1 MDISNRQIKLLQ
13 FIIDEYTLTAQPVSS
28 KVIVDKYFFNLSP
41 QTIRNEML
49 YLEKI
54 GLLEKTHTSSG
65 RIPSLNGYKFYEMNI
80 LKPYLSNDVKNQLK
94 VIFQKRDLSIDM
106 IINESASLI
115 EEILKLP
122 TVVASQDSNV
132 LLKRFDLIP
141 ITDQKVLLLL
151 VTSNGD
157 VIKND
162 ISITNN
168 KELDDVIGTSQVVII
183 YDELF
188 QELMRGDKL
197 SKDVL
202 DFLSQM
208 RKRQIIFLT
217 SAQYWS
223 EIPITFRKFVRYQI
237 DCNFLNFPFL
247 PFSLLVKTFRDGE
260 NMKWSNDDQEFI
272 APIIETTITKVRKSV
287 FNSYDTMYRVSS
299 HQVRLLD
306 EEEEKQ
312 NDNSDLLT
320 TTIANQW
327 SMVKEDNDLEFWSDL
342 RENDYEKWEVIILG
356 FTSLWRKWKFI
367 F

>member
-1 MDISNRQIKLLQ
+1 MFIFVLLIIFIFLFFKKNNLSIKWRTFKEKGARSVTGDFGVYCYNGSQGKGKTYSLTEFVYDNDDIIVFSNYP
-13 FIIDEYTLTAQPVSS
+13 FHN
-28 KVIVDKYFFNLSP
+28 KVIKSKY
-41 QTIRNEML
+41 
-49 YLEKI
+49 
-54 GLLEKTHTSSG
+54 
-65 RIPSLNGYKFYEMNI
+65 
-80 LKPYLSNDVKNQLK
+80 
-94 VIFQKRDLSIDM
+94 
-106 IINESASLI
+106 
-115 EEILKLP
+115 
-122 TVVASQDSNV
+122 
-132 LLKRFDLIP
+132 
-141 ITDQKVLLLL
+141 
-151 VTSNGD
+151 
-157 VIKND
+157 IKNIIYYSGFDGLID
-162 ISITNN
+162 IKNKLDK
-168 KELDDVIGTSQVVII
+168 KELDDIIGTSQIVII

-197 SKDVL
+197 NKDVL

-327 SMVKEDNDLEFWSDL
+327 SMVNEDNDSEFWSDL
-342 RENDYEKWEVIILG
+342 KDEDYEK
-356 FTSLWRKWKFI
+356 
-367 F
+367 

>member
-1 MDISNRQIKLLQ
+1 MFIFVLLIIFIFLFFKKNNLSIKWRTFKEKGARSVTGDFGVYCYNGSQGKGKTYSLTEFVYDNNDIVVFSNYP
-13 FIIDEYTLTAQPVSS
+13 FHN
-28 KVIVDKYFFNLSP
+28 KVIKSKY
-41 QTIRNEML
+41 
-49 YLEKI
+49 
-54 GLLEKTHTSSG
+54 
-65 RIPSLNGYKFYEMNI
+65 
-80 LKPYLSNDVKNQLK
+80 
-94 VIFQKRDLSIDM
+94 
-106 IINESASLI
+106 
-115 EEILKLP
+115 
-122 TVVASQDSNV
+122 
-132 LLKRFDLIP
+132 
-141 ITDQKVLLLL
+141 
-151 VTSNGD
+151 
-157 VIKND
+157 IKNIIYYSGFDGLID
-162 ISITNN
+162 IKNKLDN
-168 KELDDVIGTSQVVII
+168 KELDNVICNSQVVII

-197 SKDVL
+197 NKDVL

-327 SMVKEDNDLEFWSDL
+327 SMVNEDNDSEFWSDL
-342 RENDYEKWEVIILG
+342 RDEDYEK
-356 FTSLWRKWKFI
+356 
-367 F
+367 

>member
-1 MDISNRQIKLLQ
+1 MFIFVLLIIFIFLFFKKNNLSIKWRTFKEKGARSVTGDFGVYCYNGSQGKGKTYSLTEFVYDNDDIIVFSNYP
-13 FIIDEYTLTAQPVSS
+13 FHN
-28 KVIVDKYFFNLSP
+28 KVIKSKY
-41 QTIRNEML
+41 
-49 YLEKI
+49 
-54 GLLEKTHTSSG
+54 
-65 RIPSLNGYKFYEMNI
+65 
-80 LKPYLSNDVKNQLK
+80 
-94 VIFQKRDLSIDM
+94 
-106 IINESASLI
+106 
-115 EEILKLP
+115 
-122 TVVASQDSNV
+122 
-132 LLKRFDLIP
+132 
-141 ITDQKVLLLL
+141 
-151 VTSNGD
+151 
-157 VIKND
+157 IKNIIYYSGFDGLID
-162 ISITNN
+162 IKNNLDN
-168 KELDDVIGTSQVVII
+168 KELDDVIGKKQIVII

-299 HQVRLLD
+299 HQVQLLD

-312 NDNSDLLT
+312 SDNSDLHT

-327 SMVKEDNDLEFWSDL
+327 SMVNEDNDLEFWSDL
-342 RENDYEKWEVIILG
+342 RYNDYEK
-356 FTSLWRKWKFI
+356 
-367 F
+367 

>member
-1 MDISNRQIKLLQ
+1 MFIFVLLIIFIFLFFKKNNLSIKWRTFKEKGARSVTGDFGVYCYNGSQGKGKTYSLTEFVYDNDDIIVFSNYP
-13 FIIDEYTLTAQPVSS
+13 FHN
-28 KVIVDKYFFNLSP
+28 KVIKSKY
-41 QTIRNEML
+41 
-49 YLEKI
+49 
-54 GLLEKTHTSSG
+54 
-65 RIPSLNGYKFYEMNI
+65 
-80 LKPYLSNDVKNQLK
+80 
-94 VIFQKRDLSIDM
+94 
-106 IINESASLI
+106 
-115 EEILKLP
+115 
-122 TVVASQDSNV
+122 
-132 LLKRFDLIP
+132 
-141 ITDQKVLLLL
+141 
-151 VTSNGD
+151 
-157 VIKND
+157 IKNIIYYSGFDGLID
-162 ISITNN
+162 IKNKLDN
-168 KELDDVIGTSQVVII
+168 KELDDVIGKKQIVII

-188 QELMRGDKL
+188 QELMRGDRL

-299 HQVRLLD
+299 HQVQLLD

-312 NDNSDLLT
+312 SDNSDLHT

-327 SMVKEDNDLEFWSDL
+327 SMVNEDNDLEFWSDL
-342 RENDYEKWEVIILG
+342 RYNDYEK
-356 FTSLWRKWKFI
+356 
-367 F
+367 

>member
-1 MDISNRQIKLLQ
+1 MIIFVLLIIFIFLFFKKNNLSIKWRTFKEKGARSVTGDFGVYCYNGSQGKGKTYSLTEFVYDNSDIIVFSNYP
-13 FIIDEYTLTAQPVSS
+13 FHN
-28 KVIVDKYFFNLSP
+28 KVIKSKY
-41 QTIRNEML
+41 
-49 YLEKI
+49 
-54 GLLEKTHTSSG
+54 
-65 RIPSLNGYKFYEMNI
+65 
-80 LKPYLSNDVKNQLK
+80 
-94 VIFQKRDLSIDM
+94 
-106 IINESASLI
+106 
-115 EEILKLP
+115 
-122 TVVASQDSNV
+122 
-132 LLKRFDLIP
+132 
-141 ITDQKVLLLL
+141 
-151 VTSNGD
+151 
-157 VIKND
+157 IKNIIYYSGFDGLID
-162 ISITNN
+162 IKNKLDN
-168 KELDDVIGTSQVVII
+168 KELDDVIGNSQVVII

-312 NDNSDLLT
+312 NDDSDLHT

-327 SMVKEDNDLEFWSDL
+327 SMVNEENDLEFWSDL
-342 RENDYEKWEVIILG
+342 RNNDYEK
-356 FTSLWRKWKFI
+356 
-367 F
+367 

>member
-1 MDISNRQIKLLQ
+1 MFIFVLLIIFIFLFFKKNNLSIKWRTFKEKGARSVTGDFGVYCYNGSQGKGKTYSLTEFVYDNDDIIVFSNYP
-13 FIIDEYTLTAQPVSS
+13 FHN
-28 KVIVDKYFFNLSP
+28 KVIKSKY
-41 QTIRNEML
+41 
-49 YLEKI
+49 
-54 GLLEKTHTSSG
+54 
-65 RIPSLNGYKFYEMNI
+65 
-80 LKPYLSNDVKNQLK
+80 
-94 VIFQKRDLSIDM
+94 
-106 IINESASLI
+106 
-115 EEILKLP
+115 
-122 TVVASQDSNV
+122 
-132 LLKRFDLIP
+132 
-141 ITDQKVLLLL
+141 
-151 VTSNGD
+151 
-157 VIKND
+157 IKNIIYYSGFDGLID
-162 ISITNN
+162 IKNKLDN
-168 KELDDVIGTSQVVII
+168 KELDDVIGKKQIVII

-299 HQVRLLD
+299 HQVQLLD

-312 NDNSDLLT
+312 IDNSDLHT

-327 SMVKEDNDLEFWSDL
+327 SMVNEDNDLEFWSDL
-342 RENDYEKWEVIILG
+342 RYNDYEK
-356 FTSLWRKWKFI
+356 
-367 F
+367 

>member
-1 MDISNRQIKLLQ
+1 MFIFVLLIIFIFLFFKKNNLSIKWRTFKEKGARSVTGDFGVYCYNGSQGKGKTYSLTEFVYDNDDIIVFSNYP
-13 FIIDEYTLTAQPVSS
+13 FHN
-28 KVIVDKYFFNLSP
+28 KVIKSKY
-41 QTIRNEML
+41 
-49 YLEKI
+49 
-54 GLLEKTHTSSG
+54 
-65 RIPSLNGYKFYEMNI
+65 
-80 LKPYLSNDVKNQLK
+80 
-94 VIFQKRDLSIDM
+94 
-106 IINESASLI
+106 
-115 EEILKLP
+115 
-122 TVVASQDSNV
+122 
-132 LLKRFDLIP
+132 
-141 ITDQKVLLLL
+141 
-151 VTSNGD
+151 
-157 VIKND
+157 IKNIIYYSGFDGLID
-162 ISITNN
+162 IKNKLDN
-168 KELDDVIGTSQVVII
+168 KELDDVIGKKQIVII

-188 QELMRGDKL
+188 QELMRGDRL

-299 HQVRLLD
+299 HQVQLLD

-312 NDNSDLLT
+312 SDNSDLHT

-327 SMVKEDNDLEFWSDL
+327 SMVNEDNDFEFWSDL
-342 RENDYEKWEVIILG
+342 RYNDYEK
-356 FTSLWRKWKFI
+356 
-367 F
+367 

>member
-1 MDISNRQIKLLQ
+1 MFIFVLLIIFIFLFFKKNNLSIKWRTFKEKGARSVTGDFGVYCYNGSQGKGKTYSLTEFVYDNDDIIVFSNYP
-13 FIIDEYTLTAQPVSS
+13 FHN
-28 KVIVDKYFFNLSP
+28 KVIKSKY
-41 QTIRNEML
+41 
-49 YLEKI
+49 
-54 GLLEKTHTSSG
+54 
-65 RIPSLNGYKFYEMNI
+65 
-80 LKPYLSNDVKNQLK
+80 
-94 VIFQKRDLSIDM
+94 
-106 IINESASLI
+106 
-115 EEILKLP
+115 
-122 TVVASQDSNV
+122 
-132 LLKRFDLIP
+132 
-141 ITDQKVLLLL
+141 
-151 VTSNGD
+151 
-157 VIKND
+157 IKNIIYYSGFDGLID
-162 ISITNN
+162 IKNKLDN
-168 KELDDVIGTSQVVII
+168 KELDDVIGKKQIVII

-299 HQVRLLD
+299 HQVQLLD

-312 NDNSDLLT
+312 SDNSDLHT

-327 SMVKEDNDLEFWSDL
+327 SMVNEDNDLDFWSDL
-342 RENDYEKWEVIILG
+342 RYNDYEK
-356 FTSLWRKWKFI
+356 
-367 F
+367 

>member
-1 MDISNRQIKLLQ
+1 MFIFVLLIIFIFLFFKKNNLSIKWRTFKEKGARSVTGDFGVYCYNGSQGKGKTYSLTEFVYDNDDIIVFSNYP
-13 FIIDEYTLTAQPVSS
+13 FHN
-28 KVIVDKYFFNLSP
+28 KVIKSKY
-41 QTIRNEML
+41 
-49 YLEKI
+49 
-54 GLLEKTHTSSG
+54 
-65 RIPSLNGYKFYEMNI
+65 
-80 LKPYLSNDVKNQLK
+80 
-94 VIFQKRDLSIDM
+94 
-106 IINESASLI
+106 
-115 EEILKLP
+115 
-122 TVVASQDSNV
+122 
-132 LLKRFDLIP
+132 
-141 ITDQKVLLLL
+141 
-151 VTSNGD
+151 
-157 VIKND
+157 IKNIIYYSGFDGLID
-162 ISITNN
+162 IKNKLDN
-168 KELDDVIGTSQVVII
+168 KELDDVIGKKQIVII

-188 QELMRGDKL
+188 QELMRGDRL

-306 EEEEKQ
+306 EDEKKQ
-312 NDNSDLLT
+312 DDNSDLLT

-327 SMVKEDNDLEFWSDL
+327 SMVNEDNDLEFWSDL
-342 RENDYEKWEVIILG
+342 RYNDYEK
-356 FTSLWRKWKFI
+356 
-367 F
+367 

>member
-1 MDISNRQIKLLQ
+1 MIIFVLLIIFIFLFFKKNNLSIKWRTFKEKGARSVTGDFGVYCYNGSQGKGKTYSLTEFVYDNSDIIVFSNYP
-13 FIIDEYTLTAQPVSS
+13 FHN
-28 KVIVDKYFFNLSP
+28 KVIKSKY
-41 QTIRNEML
+41 
-49 YLEKI
+49 
-54 GLLEKTHTSSG
+54 
-65 RIPSLNGYKFYEMNI
+65 
-80 LKPYLSNDVKNQLK
+80 
-94 VIFQKRDLSIDM
+94 
-106 IINESASLI
+106 
-115 EEILKLP
+115 
-122 TVVASQDSNV
+122 
-132 LLKRFDLIP
+132 
-141 ITDQKVLLLL
+141 
-151 VTSNGD
+151 
-157 VIKND
+157 IKNIIYYSGFDGLID
-162 ISITNN
+162 IKNKLDN
-168 KELDDVIGTSQVVII
+168 KELDDVIGNSQVVII

-306 EEEEKQ
+306 EEEEKE
-312 NDNSDLLT
+312 NDITDLHT
-320 TTIANQW
+320 TTKANQW
-327 SMVKEDNDLEFWSDL
+327 SMVKEKKDDEFWFDL
-342 RENDYEKWEVIILG
+342 RYNDYEK
-356 FTSLWRKWKFI
+356 
-367 F
+367 

>member
-1 MDISNRQIKLLQ
+1 MIIFVFLIIFIFLFFKKNNLSIKWRTFKEKGARSVTGDFGVYCYNGSQGKGKTYSLTEFVYDNDDIIVFSNYP
-13 FIIDEYTLTAQPVSS
+13 FHN
-28 KVIVDKYFFNLSP
+28 KVIKSKY
-41 QTIRNEML
+41 
-49 YLEKI
+49 
-54 GLLEKTHTSSG
+54 
-65 RIPSLNGYKFYEMNI
+65 
-80 LKPYLSNDVKNQLK
+80 
-94 VIFQKRDLSIDM
+94 
-106 IINESASLI
+106 
-115 EEILKLP
+115 
-122 TVVASQDSNV
+122 
-132 LLKRFDLIP
+132 
-141 ITDQKVLLLL
+141 
-151 VTSNGD
+151 
-157 VIKND
+157 IKNIIYYSGFDGLID
-162 ISITNN
+162 IKNKLDN
-168 KELDDVIGTSQVVII
+168 KELNDVIGNSQVVII

-299 HQVRLLD
+299 HQVLLLD

-312 NDNSDLLT
+312 NDNSDSHT

-327 SMVKEDNDLEFWSDL
+327 SMVNDDNDLEFWSDL
-342 RENDYEKWEVIILG
+342 RCNDYEK
-356 FTSLWRKWKFI
+356 
-367 F
+367 

>member
-1 MDISNRQIKLLQ
+1 M
-13 FIIDEYTLTAQPVSS
+13 
-28 KVIVDKYFFNLSP
+28 FF
-41 QTIRNEML
+41 
-49 YLEKI
+49 
-54 GLLEKTHTSSG
+54 
-65 RIPSLNGYKFYEMNI
+65 
-80 LKPYLSNDVKNQLK
+80 
-94 VIFQKRDLSIDM
+94 
-106 IINESASLI
+106 
-115 EEILKLP
+115 
-122 TVVASQDSNV
+122 
-132 LLKRFDLIP
+132 
-141 ITDQKVLLLL
+141 VLLLVIL
-151 VTSNGD
+151 IFLFFKKNNLSIKWRTFKEKGARSVTGDFGVYCYNGSQGKGKTYSLTEFVYDNDGIIVFSNYPFHNK
-157 VIKND
+157 VIKSKYIKNIIYYSGFDGLID
-162 ISITNN
+162 IKNKLDN
-168 KELDDVIGTSQVVII
+168 KELEDVIQNKQVVII

-306 EEEEKQ
+306 EEEEKE
-312 NDNSDLLT
+312 NDNTDLHT
-320 TTIANQW
+320 TTKANQW
-327 SMVKEDNDLEFWSDL
+327 SMVNEENDFEFWCDL
-342 RENDYEKWEVIILG
+342 RYNDYEK
-356 FTSLWRKWKFI
+356 
-367 F
+367 

>member
-1 MDISNRQIKLLQ
+1 M
-13 FIIDEYTLTAQPVSS
+13 
-28 KVIVDKYFFNLSP
+28 FF
-41 QTIRNEML
+41 
-49 YLEKI
+49 
-54 GLLEKTHTSSG
+54 
-65 RIPSLNGYKFYEMNI
+65 
-80 LKPYLSNDVKNQLK
+80 
-94 VIFQKRDLSIDM
+94 
-106 IINESASLI
+106 
-115 EEILKLP
+115 
-122 TVVASQDSNV
+122 
-132 LLKRFDLIP
+132 
-141 ITDQKVLLLL
+141 VLLLVIL
-151 VTSNGD
+151 IFLFFKKNNLSIKWRTFKEKGARSVTGDFGVYCYNGSQGKGKTYSLTEFVYDNNDIIVFSNYPFHNK
-157 VIKND
+157 VIKSKYIKNIIYYSGFDGLID
-162 ISITNN
+162 IKNKLDN
-168 KELDDVIGTSQVVII
+168 KELDDVIGNCQIVII

-197 SKDVL
+197 NKDVL

-306 EEEEKQ
+306 EEEEKEKE
-312 NDNSDLLT
+312 NDNTDLHT
-320 TTIANQW
+320 TTKANQW
-327 SMVKEDNDLEFWSDL
+327 SMVKEKKDDEFWFDL
-342 RENDYEKWEVIILG
+342 RYNDYEK
-356 FTSLWRKWKFI
+356 
-367 F
+367 

>member
-1 MDISNRQIKLLQ
+1 MFIFVLLIIFIFLFFKKNNLSIKWRTFKEKGARSVTGDFGVYCYNGSQGKGKTYSLTEFVYDNDDIIVFSNYP
-13 FIIDEYTLTAQPVSS
+13 FHN
-28 KVIVDKYFFNLSP
+28 KVIKSKY
-41 QTIRNEML
+41 
-49 YLEKI
+49 
-54 GLLEKTHTSSG
+54 
-65 RIPSLNGYKFYEMNI
+65 
-80 LKPYLSNDVKNQLK
+80 
-94 VIFQKRDLSIDM
+94 
-106 IINESASLI
+106 
-115 EEILKLP
+115 
-122 TVVASQDSNV
+122 
-132 LLKRFDLIP
+132 
-141 ITDQKVLLLL
+141 
-151 VTSNGD
+151 
-157 VIKND
+157 IKNIIYYSGFDGLID
-162 ISITNN
+162 IKNKLDN
-168 KELDDVIGTSQVVII
+168 KELDVVIGKKQIVII

-299 HQVRLLD
+299 HQVQLLD

-312 NDNSDLLT
+312 SDNSDLHT

-327 SMVKEDNDLEFWSDL
+327 SMVNEDNDLDFWSDL
-342 RENDYEKWEVIILG
+342 RYNDYEK
-356 FTSLWRKWKFI
+356 
-367 F
+367 

>member
-1 MDISNRQIKLLQ
+1 MFIFVLLIIFIFLFFKKNNLSIKWRTFKEKGARSVTGDFGVYCYNGSQGKGKTYSLTEFVYDNDDIIVFSNYP
-13 FIIDEYTLTAQPVSS
+13 FHN
-28 KVIVDKYFFNLSP
+28 KVIKSKY
-41 QTIRNEML
+41 
-49 YLEKI
+49 
-54 GLLEKTHTSSG
+54 
-65 RIPSLNGYKFYEMNI
+65 
-80 LKPYLSNDVKNQLK
+80 
-94 VIFQKRDLSIDM
+94 
-106 IINESASLI
+106 
-115 EEILKLP
+115 
-122 TVVASQDSNV
+122 
-132 LLKRFDLIP
+132 
-141 ITDQKVLLLL
+141 
-151 VTSNGD
+151 
-157 VIKND
+157 IKNIIYYSGFDGLID
-162 ISITNN
+162 IKNKLDN
-168 KELDDVIGTSQVVII
+168 KELDVVIGKKQIVII

-223 EIPITFRKFVRYQI
+223 EIPITFRKFVSYQI

-299 HQVRLLD
+299 HQVQLLD

-312 NDNSDLLT
+312 SDNSDLHT

-327 SMVKEDNDLEFWSDL
+327 SMVNEDNDLDFWSDL
-342 RENDYEKWEVIILG
+342 RYNDYEK
-356 FTSLWRKWKFI
+356 
-367 F
+367 

>member
-1 MDISNRQIKLLQ
+1 MFFVLLFAILIFLFFKKNNLSIKWRTFKEKGARSVTGDFGVYCYNGSQGKGKTYSLTEFVYDNNGIIVFSNYP
-13 FIIDEYTLTAQPVSS
+13 FHN
-28 KVIVDKYFFNLSP
+28 KVIKSKY
-41 QTIRNEML
+41 
-49 YLEKI
+49 
-54 GLLEKTHTSSG
+54 
-65 RIPSLNGYKFYEMNI
+65 
-80 LKPYLSNDVKNQLK
+80 
-94 VIFQKRDLSIDM
+94 
-106 IINESASLI
+106 
-115 EEILKLP
+115 
-122 TVVASQDSNV
+122 
-132 LLKRFDLIP
+132 
-141 ITDQKVLLLL
+141 
-151 VTSNGD
+151 
-157 VIKND
+157 IKNIIYYSGFDGLID
-162 ISITNN
+162 IKNKLDN
-168 KELDDVIGTSQVVII
+168 KELEDVIQNKQVVII

-312 NDNSDLLT
+312 NDNSDLHT
-320 TTIANQW
+320 TTKANQW
-327 SMVKEDNDLEFWSDL
+327 SMVNDKKDNEFWFDLSD
-342 RENDYEKWEVIILG
+342 EDYEK
-356 FTSLWRKWKFI
+356 
-367 F
+367 

>member
-1 MDISNRQIKLLQ
+1 MFIFLLLIIFIFLFFKKNNLSIKWRTFKEKGARSVTGDFGVYCYNGSQGKGKTYSLTEFVYDNDDIIVFSNYP
-13 FIIDEYTLTAQPVSS
+13 FHN
-28 KVIVDKYFFNLSP
+28 KVIKSKY
-41 QTIRNEML
+41 
-49 YLEKI
+49 
-54 GLLEKTHTSSG
+54 
-65 RIPSLNGYKFYEMNI
+65 
-80 LKPYLSNDVKNQLK
+80 
-94 VIFQKRDLSIDM
+94 
-106 IINESASLI
+106 
-115 EEILKLP
+115 
-122 TVVASQDSNV
+122 
-132 LLKRFDLIP
+132 
-141 ITDQKVLLLL
+141 
-151 VTSNGD
+151 
-157 VIKND
+157 IKNIIYYSGFDGLID
-162 ISITNN
+162 IKNKLDN
-168 KELDDVIGTSQVVII
+168 KELVDVIGNSQVVII

-312 NDNSDLLT
+312 NDNSDLHT

-327 SMVKEDNDLEFWSDL
+327 SMVKEEKDIQFWSDL
-342 RENDYEKWEVIILG
+342 RDEDYEK
-356 FTSLWRKWKFI
+356 
-367 F
+367 

>member
-1 MDISNRQIKLLQ
+1 MFIFVLLIIFIFLFFKKNNLSIKWRTFKEKGARSVTGDFGVYCYNGSQGKGKTYSLTEFVYDNDGIIVFSNYP
-13 FIIDEYTLTAQPVSS
+13 FYN
-28 KVIVDKYFFNLSP
+28 KVIKSKY
-41 QTIRNEML
+41 
-49 YLEKI
+49 
-54 GLLEKTHTSSG
+54 
-65 RIPSLNGYKFYEMNI
+65 
-80 LKPYLSNDVKNQLK
+80 
-94 VIFQKRDLSIDM
+94 
-106 IINESASLI
+106 
-115 EEILKLP
+115 
-122 TVVASQDSNV
+122 
-132 LLKRFDLIP
+132 
-141 ITDQKVLLLL
+141 
-151 VTSNGD
+151 
-157 VIKND
+157 IKNIIYYSGFDGLID
-162 ISITNN
+162 IKNKLDN
-168 KELDDVIGTSQVVII
+168 KELEDVIQNKQVVII

-237 DCNFLNFPFL
+237 DCNFLTFPFL

-312 NDNSDLLT
+312 NDNSDLHT
-320 TTIANQW
+320 TTKANQW
-327 SMVKEDNDLEFWSDL
+327 SMVNEENDFEFWNDL
-342 RENDYEKWEVIILG
+342 RYNDYEK
-356 FTSLWRKWKFI
+356 
-367 F
+367 

>member
-1 MDISNRQIKLLQ
+1 MIIFALLIIFIFLFFKKNNLSIKWRTFKEKGARSVTGDFGVYCYNGSQGKGKTYSLTEFVYDNDDIIVFSNYP
-13 FIIDEYTLTAQPVSS
+13 FHN
-28 KVIVDKYFFNLSP
+28 KVIKSKY
-41 QTIRNEML
+41 
-49 YLEKI
+49 
-54 GLLEKTHTSSG
+54 
-65 RIPSLNGYKFYEMNI
+65 
-80 LKPYLSNDVKNQLK
+80 
-94 VIFQKRDLSIDM
+94 
-106 IINESASLI
+106 
-115 EEILKLP
+115 
-122 TVVASQDSNV
+122 
-132 LLKRFDLIP
+132 
-141 ITDQKVLLLL
+141 
-151 VTSNGD
+151 
-157 VIKND
+157 IKNIIYYSGFDGLID
-162 ISITNN
+162 IKNKLDN
-168 KELDDVIGTSQVVII
+168 KELDDVIGNSQIVII

-197 SKDVL
+197 NKDVL

-312 NDNSDLLT
+312 NDNSDLHT
-320 TTIANQW
+320 TTKANLW
-327 SMVKEDNDLEFWSDL
+327 SMVKEKKDDEFWSDL
-342 RENDYEKWEVIILG
+342 RDEDYEK
-356 FTSLWRKWKFI
+356 
-367 F
+367 

>member
-1 MDISNRQIKLLQ
+1 MFIFVLLIIFIFLFFKKNNLSIKWRTFKEKGARSVTGDFGVYCYNGSQGKGKTYSLTEFVYDNDDIIVFSNYP
-13 FIIDEYTLTAQPVSS
+13 FHN
-28 KVIVDKYFFNLSP
+28 KVIKSKY
-41 QTIRNEML
+41 
-49 YLEKI
+49 
-54 GLLEKTHTSSG
+54 
-65 RIPSLNGYKFYEMNI
+65 
-80 LKPYLSNDVKNQLK
+80 
-94 VIFQKRDLSIDM
+94 
-106 IINESASLI
+106 
-115 EEILKLP
+115 
-122 TVVASQDSNV
+122 
-132 LLKRFDLIP
+132 
-141 ITDQKVLLLL
+141 
-151 VTSNGD
+151 
-157 VIKND
+157 IKNIIYYSGFDGLID
-162 ISITNN
+162 IKNKLDN
-168 KELDDVIGTSQVVII
+168 KELDDVIGKKQIVII

-306 EEEEKQ
+306 EDEKKQ
-312 NDNSDLLT
+312 DDNSDLLT

-327 SMVKEDNDLEFWSDL
+327 SMVNEDNDLEFWSDL
-342 RENDYEKWEVIILG
+342 RYNDYEK
-356 FTSLWRKWKFI
+356 
-367 F
+367 

>member
-1 MDISNRQIKLLQ
+1 MFIFVLLIIFIFLFFKKNNLSIKWRTFKEKGARSVTGDFGVYCYNGSQGKGKTYSLTEFVYDNDDIIVFSNYP
-13 FIIDEYTLTAQPVSS
+13 FHN
-28 KVIVDKYFFNLSP
+28 KVIKSKY
-41 QTIRNEML
+41 
-49 YLEKI
+49 
-54 GLLEKTHTSSG
+54 
-65 RIPSLNGYKFYEMNI
+65 
-80 LKPYLSNDVKNQLK
+80 
-94 VIFQKRDLSIDM
+94 
-106 IINESASLI
+106 
-115 EEILKLP
+115 
-122 TVVASQDSNV
+122 
-132 LLKRFDLIP
+132 
-141 ITDQKVLLLL
+141 
-151 VTSNGD
+151 
-157 VIKND
+157 IKNIIYYSGFDGLID
-162 ISITNN
+162 IKNKLDN
-168 KELDDVIGTSQVVII
+168 KELDDVICKKQIVII

-188 QELMRGDKL
+188 QELMRGDRL

-306 EEEEKQ
+306 EDEKKQ
-312 NDNSDLLT
+312 DDNSDLLT

-327 SMVKEDNDLEFWSDL
+327 SMVNEDNDLEFWSDL
-342 RENDYEKWEVIILG
+342 RYNDYEK
-356 FTSLWRKWKFI
+356 
-367 F
+367 